1 MRLDFAM
8 IHRVKIHFLLTG
20 PLVDTSCFKSAMSCR
35 QHRYIREEICMRMSD
50 TILDASDIDRILIR
64 ISHEILEIHKGAE
77 GLALIG
83 IQTRGVYL
91 AQRLHK
97 KIKEIEGAEI
107 PVGQVDITLYR
118 DDWTRISTN
127 PVIQATEIPFSVDG
141 KKIILVDD
149 VLFTGRTVRCAMD
162 ALIDF
167 GRPDRI
173 ELAVLVDRGHRE
185 LPIQGN
191 YVGKFVETRRS
202 ETVNVMVT
210 EYDGEDRV
218 LIEKES

>member
-1 MRLDFAM
+1 MR
-8 IHRVKIHFLLTG
+8 
-20 PLVDTSCFKSAMSCR
+20 S
-35 QHRYIREEICMRMSD
+35 SD
-50 TILDASDIDRILIR
+50 TILDAEDIDRILIR

-97 KIKEIEGAEI
+97 KIKEIEGVEI

-149 VLFTGRTVRCAMD
+149 VLFTGRTIRCAMD

-202 ETVNVMVT
+202 ETVNVMVA

>member
-1 MRLDFAM
+1 MR
-8 IHRVKIHFLLTG
+8 
-20 PLVDTSCFKSAMSCR
+20 S
-35 QHRYIREEICMRMSD
+35 SD
-50 TILDASDIDRILIR
+50 TILDAADIDRILIR
-64 ISHEILEIHKGAE
+64 ISHEILEVHKGAE

-83 IQTRGVYL
+83 IQTRGVFL
-91 AQRLHK
+91 AQRLYK
-97 KIKEIEGAEI
+97 KIREIEGVDV

-149 VLFTGRTVRCAMD
+149 VLFTGRTIRCAMD

-202 ETVNVMVT
+202 ETVNVMVI

>member
-1 MRLDFAM
+1 MR
-8 IHRVKIHFLLTG
+8 
-20 PLVDTSCFKSAMSCR
+20 S
-35 QHRYIREEICMRMSD
+35 SD
-50 TILDASDIDRILIR
+50 TILDATDIDRILLR
-64 ISHEILEIHKGAE
+64 ISHKILEIHKGTKE
-77 GLALIG
+77 LALIG
-83 IQTRGVYL
+83 IQTRGVFL
-91 AQRLHK
+91 AQRLQK
-97 KIKEIEGAEI
+97 KIKEIEGVDV

-118 DDWTRISTN
+118 DDWTRISIN

-149 VLFTGRTVRCAMD
+149 VLFTGRTIRCAMD

-202 ETVNVMVT
+202 EMVNVRMT
-210 EYDGEDRV
+210 EYDGEDKV
-218 LIEKES
+218 VIEKDT

>member
-1 MRLDFAM
+1 M
-8 IHRVKIHFLLTG
+8 
-20 PLVDTSCFKSAMSCR
+20 KS
-35 QHRYIREEICMRMSD
+35 SD
-50 TILDASDIDRILIR
+50 TILDAADIDRILIR
-64 ISHEILEIHKGAE
+64 ISHKILEVHKGAE

-83 IQTRGVYL
+83 IQTRGVFL
-91 AQRLHK
+91 ARRLQK
-97 KIKEIEGAEI
+97 IIKEIEGMDV

-118 DDWTRISTN
+118 DDWTRISIN

-149 VLFTGRTVRCAMD
+149 VLFTGRTIRCAMD

-191 YVGKFVETRRS
+191 YVGKLVETRRS
-202 ETVNVMVT
+202 ETVNVMLT

-218 LIEKES
+218 VIERES